1 MKTERNENSLE
12 ITSFQYLDSINQ
24 TKNDLMDSNNE
35 KKYNCYLVNHFLS
48 GTIDTLF
55 FANEMN
61 QRPFLDKRMQYDYL
75 KFAIRKKYR
84 RSKWLKPDQI
94 ENLKNIQKFYGYNI
108 IRAKEVLKL
117 LNEEQIESIKQMLD
131 VGGAVLNKS
140 THV

>member
-1 MKTERNENSLE
+1 MKPERDNNLE
-12 ITSFQYLDSINQ
+12 PTSFQYLDSINQ
-24 TKNDLMDSNNE
+24 TKDDLMTSQNE

-75 KFAIRKKYR
+75 RSVVRKKYR

-94 ENLKNIQKFYGYNI
+94 ENLKTIQKFYGYNI

-117 LNEEQIESIKQMLD
+117 LNDEKIDEIKQLLD
-131 VGGAVLNKS
+131 VGGAK
-140 THV
+140 